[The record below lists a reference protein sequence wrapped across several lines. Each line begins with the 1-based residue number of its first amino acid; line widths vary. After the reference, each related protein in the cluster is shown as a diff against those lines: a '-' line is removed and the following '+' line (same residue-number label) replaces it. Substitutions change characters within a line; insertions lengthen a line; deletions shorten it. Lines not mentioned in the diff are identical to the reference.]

1 MFTNV
6 VEFEANNGMNDQS
19 ADVLSLALALAPI
32 LAADSQNS
40 NNPRESH
47 ESHAQYHAPE
57 ALELNNQLY
66 ADDLDAYEHIH
77 DQSPS
82 VKNNK
87 SNPESADEAP
97 GSKSY
102 RMVKRSN
109 FQFTYDSDNHLL
121 DSIYRHRYELFTR
134 GNTTKT
140 WGSVLD
146 EFNARFDSKII
157 QTRTI
162 NNRFKTLRRNLEKKL
177 IREQNPVSELNLNE
191 NENLLVNL
199 NEYLNKKK
207 KPSRV
212 SKTPSADSISGAS
225 AMNVT
230 RESSSSIKPE
240 NPAVLKSE
248 SIPLTP
254 NQGHSAVPENSTPFA
269 QDQKFVHMTG
279 DTGYSH
285 QETLDNQIDP
295 ILTSNNA
302 YYSQTTPILH
312 SSTHPKSTNINLVSP
327 PNMTNL
333 FYTSNAPHQPQ
344 LPQSGP
350 LPQSMINTY
359 STGGTSPMN
368 LSHRK
373 FSTESP
379 HGQHFEIPIPKKPIP
394 LHPYSEE
401 YGPRKRF
408 RSAPMNTGS
417 TLWIEELWT
426 SQNELTSQVGEL
438 RKEMQLFRE
447 DVDSKLRNMLNNI
460 FHNNEGISI
469 KINNLYD
476 VLASKEELEM
486 KLDKVSKVLD
496 MDHNQFQNQPLQ
508 QHIQNLTIH
517 SAPNNPDVNYRHP

>member
-6 VEFEANNGMNDQS
+6 VEFEANNGMNEQS
-19 ADVLSLALALAPI
+19 ADFLSLVLALAPI

-40 NNPRESH
+40 NNSPESH
-47 ESHAQYHAPE
+47 ESHTQYHGQE
-57 ALELNNQLY
+57 ASELNNQLY
-66 ADDLDAYEHIH
+66 AEDLDAYEHIH

-82 VKNNK
+82 VKNDK
-87 SNPESADEAP
+87 SNPASGDEAP
-97 GSKSY
+97 GSKSH

-140 WGSVLD
+140 WGAVLD

-207 KPSRV
+207 KHSRV
-212 SKTPSADSISGAS
+212 SKTPSADSISGSS
-225 AMNVT
+225 AMNVN

-240 NPAVLKSE
+240 KRTVLKSE
-248 SIPLTP
+248 SITLIP
-254 NQGHSAVPENSTPFA
+254 NQGHSPVPKNSIPFA

-279 DTGYSH
+279 DTGYPH
-285 QETLDNQIDP
+285 QETLDNQIGP

-302 YYSQTTPILH
+302 YFSLTTPMLP
-312 SSTHPKSTNINLVSP
+312 SSTHPKVTNINLVP
-327 PNMTNL
+327 RPNMTSL
-333 FYTSNAPHQPQ
+333 FYTSNAPHQPL
-344 LPQSGP
+344 LPQTGP
-350 LPQSMINTY
+350 LPQSMINNH

-373 FSTESP
+373 LSTESP

-394 LHPYSEE
+394 AHPYSEE

-408 RSAPMNTGS
+408 RSTPLNTGS
-417 TLWIEELWT
+417 TLWMEELWT

-460 FHNNEGISI
+460 IHNNEGISI

-508 QHIQNLTIH
+508 QHTQNLTIH
-517 SAPNNPDVNYRHP
+517 SAPNNPDINYRHP